1 MSRALFSKPDVNNV
15 MSSSH
20 VFKSR
25 LSLNQLSKRRLPESR
40 GKHLFG
46 IVVIALLVLSLQ
58 LTACG
63 SAVTSNNGSASQTPD
78 TTSPSNIPTPTST
91 STGGS
96 GSTSASTSTTGPTN
110 NPTTGSTTGSTTGP
124 NTGPAPDPT
133 SFSISVKGGTFC
145 YTATAGQSDH
155 VKTLD
160 YPSDLTLIYN
170 DSAKP
175 APGPINWTVSKLG
188 VPANELGNLSCSDSF
203 TCTKSSGNW
212 LSINPSSGS
221 IAYRSPQ
228 VPIALDVLHGASMQA
243 GVYCIKIQ
251 FKPVNSD
258 QDFAYAVFIVSPAS
272 SGPTISSINPTSGPA
287 AGGTTVTI
295 KGTGFVVGS
304 TSVSF
309 GGVAASRVSVDS
321 DTQIT
326 ATSPAGSGTVN
337 VTVTTPNG
345 NVSAQ
350 FKYT

>member
-1 MSRALFSKPDVNNV
+1 
-15 MSSSH
+15 
-20 VFKSR
+20 
-25 LSLNQLSKRRLPESR
+25 
-40 GKHLFG
+40 
-46 IVVIALLVLSLQ
+46 
-58 LTACG
+58 
-63 SAVTSNNGSASQTPD
+63 
-78 TTSPSNIPTPTST
+78 
-91 STGGS
+91 
-96 GSTSASTSTTGPTN
+96 
-110 NPTTGSTTGSTTGP
+110 
-124 NTGPAPDPT
+124 
-133 SFSISVKGGTFC
+133 
-145 YTATAGQSDH
+145 
-155 VKTLD
+155 
-160 YPSDLTLIYN
+160 
-170 DSAKP
+170 
-175 APGPINWTVSKLG
+175 
-188 VPANELGNLSCSDSF
+188 
-203 TCTKSSGNW
+203 
-212 LSINPSSGS
+212 
-221 IAYRSPQ
+221 
-228 VPIALDVLHGASMQA
+228 MQA

-326 ATSPAGSGTVN
+326 ATSPAGSGTVPVTVTTPNGTASAQFTYNAPPAAPTISSINPTSGPAAGGTTVTIKGTGFVVGSTSVSFGGVAASRVSVDSDTQITATSPAGSGTVN